1 MGLKRKRCPVL
12 PVPHF
17 LLSNV
22 RHDVANCGDYQAAA
36 RTTCSA
42 AELNRR
48 PRYKRAML
56 ALWLMTA
63 LGQTRRS
70 KPTRDKSGLHLTAD
84 MRVTSLFGSR
94 DSFTG
99 SMRTMFHTRVGCES
113 SRLSRTRNE
122 QRLHVC
128 TACHL
133 GIRRLEVL
141 AQFSL
146 PDERARNNK
155 GVLQAPCLPKCSV
168 EKGIAE
174 IGPLGL
180 V

>member
-1 MGLKRKRCPVL
+1 MML
-12 PVPHF
+12 PAIVVIVIA
-17 LLSNV
+17 V
-22 RHDVANCGDYQAAA
+22 RAVMMMVMMPPTVMVMVIIAVICAGSS
-36 RTTCSA
+36 RTSA
-42 AELNRR
+42 
-48 PRYKRAML
+48 M
-56 ALWLMTA
+56 
-63 LGQTRRS
+63 GQTRRS

-84 MRVTSLFGSR
+84 MRVPSLFGSR

>member
-1 MGLKRKRCPVL
+1 VHHSGSGRLAKPFPWGTSTSYSL
-12 PVPHF
+12 P
-17 LLSNV
+17 
-22 RHDVANCGDYQAAA
+22 AC
-36 RTTCSA
+36 
-42 AELNRR
+42 
-48 PRYKRAML
+48 L
-56 ALWLMTA
+56 AHSE

-84 MRVTSLFGSR
+84 MRVPSFFGSR

-99 SMRTMFHTRVGCES
+99 SMRTMFHTRVGRES

-155 GVLQAPCLPKCSV
+155 GILQAPCLPKCSV